1 MTPEAERD
9 CAGGPVPSAAPSA
22 PSAVGPAAPAGAPAV
37 PSGVASGTP
46 GGGSLCSAQH
56 AGWLATPLRRLLHDP
71 RRILAG
77 LAAPGETVIDFGC
90 GPGFFTLPLAEMV
103 GPGGR
108 VVAVDLQAAMLE
120 RLRRSAERAG
130 LAGRITLHR
139 CAADAIGELPPAD
152 GALAFY
158 MVHEVPDVARF
169 LGEVSRAL
177 RPGGRL
183 LLVEPKGHVTADAF
197 AATVALAEAA
207 GLRAVAAPR
216 VRLSRTT
223 LFAKP

>member
-1 MTPEAERD
+1 MTPDVDRD
-9 CAGGPVPSAAPSA
+9 GAGPAPPAAAPSDT
-22 PSAVGPAAPAGAPAV
+22 GPAAPGGSPA
-37 PSGVASGTP
+37 TP
-46 GGGSLCSAQH
+46 GGGSLCSAEH

-103 GPGGR
+103 GPSGR

-120 RLRRSAERAG
+120 RLRLRAERAG

-139 CAADAIGELPPAD
+139 CAVDAVGALPPAHA
-152 GALAFY
+152 ALAFY
-158 MVHEVPDVARF
+158 MVHEVPDVTRF
-169 LGEVSRAL
+169 LGDVSRAL
-177 RPGGRL
+177 RPGGRF
-183 LLVEPKGHVTADAF
+183 LLVEPKGHVAADGF

-207 GLRAVAAPR
+207 GLSAVTAPR
-216 VRLSRTT
+216 VRFSRTT
-223 LFAKP
+223 LFARR

>member
-1 MTPEAERD
+1 MT
-9 CAGGPVPSAAPSA
+9 AGDGREGA
-22 PSAVGPAAPAGAPAV
+22 GPAPPNGPAQ
-37 PSGVASGTP
+37 P
-46 GGGSLCSAQH
+46 GGGSLCSAEH

-77 LAAPGETVIDFGC
+77 LAAPGETVIDLGC

-108 VVAVDLQAAMLE
+108 VVAVDLQPAMLE
-120 RLRRSAERAG
+120 RLRLRAENAG

-139 CAADAIGELPPAD
+139 CAADGIGELPPAD
-152 GALAFY
+152 AAVAFY

-169 LGEVSRAL
+169 LGEVSGVL
-177 RPGGRL
+177 RPGGRF
-183 LLVEPKGHVTADAF
+183 LLVEPRGHVSADAF
-197 AATVALAEAA
+197 AATVSLAEAA
-207 GLRAVAAPR
+207 GLHGVAAPR

-223 LFAKP
+223 LFARR